1 MKFKEILE
9 KIKVYAPLGVS
20 LVVAACVVISLS
32 GYQAKASE
40 PSKDKKQ
47 QVSESVTDAETETET
62 ENAAEDTQTHA
73 GSFELADGV
82 YKGSATGFSGPVT
95 VAVTIMDKKITSID
109 ILSSTDDEA
118 FFNRAKG
125 VIDRIIASQSFD
137 VDVVSGATYS
147 SNGIIG
153 AVKNALTGEK
163 DNGVTGKSK
172 QESTSESESDSS
184 LAEIAAVQD
193 ASAYKDG
200 TYYGTGKGF
209 AGTMKVKV
217 DISGGKIASI
227 SIVST
232 KDGDSY
238 VKSASSLL
246 DTIVEKQS
254 TNVDTVS
261 GATFSSRGII
271 AAVRSA
277 LSQAAVSE
285 NTADNNNDK
294 QEAAE
299 SSGNG
304 QTDENSSGSASE
316 QGTEGTL
323 PYVDGIYY
331 GTAEGY
337 KGDIK
342 AAVVIQ
348 NKTLKAILVTEKQDD
363 EPFITNAMDVLKNM
377 MKKQSADVDTV
388 SGATYSSKG
397 LIGAV
402 KAAFEEARK
411 TTAGENTGDGNSDAN
426 NKNNSNSDNNNGNDN
441 SSNNADDSNIA
452 GEEDKAVLSK
462 LVQSQASLDGAQ
474 YTQLSWYLLQ
484 IRLGDAQEVLESAE
498 STKKDVSCAQ
508 EKLQAAIN
516 ALQKNDTSTNVY
528 EDGVYEVST
537 LCIPDDDMDFSAYN
551 LSMKVTIANDRIVS
565 ITDVK
570 GDGDSQN
577 ASYIKKAADGTKNQ
591 PGLVSVLT
599 SQANADSIDFSS
611 IDTVSRATCTSKA
624 IIDGCK
630 SALEAAKKK

>member
-1 MKFKEILE
+1 MKFKEVLE

-20 LVVAACVVISLS
+20 LVIAACVVISLS
-32 GYQAKASE
+32 GYQTKASE

-47 QVSESVTDAETETET
+47 QVSERVTDTETET
-62 ENAAEDTQTHA
+62 ENTQTA
-73 GSFELADGV
+73 TGSFDLADGV

-125 VIDRIIASQSFD
+125 VIDRIISSQSFD

-184 LAEIAAVQD
+184 SVEIAAVQD

-217 DISGGKIASI
+217 DIAGGKIASI

-271 AAVRSA
+271 SAVRSA
-277 LSQAAVSE
+277 LSQAAVSQ
-285 NTADNNNDK
+285 NTADNITDK
-294 QEAAE
+294 QDATET
-299 SSGNG
+299 SGNG
-304 QTDENSSGSASE
+304 QTDENPSGSASE
-316 QGTEGTL
+316 QGTGGTL

-342 AAVVIQ
+342 VAVVIQ
-348 NKTLKAILVTEKQDD
+348 DKTLKAILVTEKQDD

-411 TTAGENTGDGNSDAN
+411 TTAGENTGD
-426 NKNNSNSDNNNGNDN
+426 SNSGNNN
-441 SSNNADDSNIA
+441 SSNNSDNSNIA
-452 GEEDKAVLSK
+452 GDEDKAVLSK
-462 LVQSQASLDGAQ
+462 LVQSQASLDGTQ

-528 EDGVYEVST
+528 EDGTYDVST

-577 ASYIKKAADGTKNQ
+577 IPYIKKAADGTKNQ

>member
-1 MKFKEILE
+1 MKFKEVLE

-20 LVVAACVVISLS
+20 LVIAACVVISLS
-32 GYQAKASE
+32 GYQTKASE

-47 QVSESVTDAETETET
+47 QVSERVTDAET
-62 ENAAEDTQTHA
+62 ENAAEDTQTA
-73 GSFELADGV
+73 TGSFELADGV

-184 LAEIAAVQD
+184 SVEIAAVQD

-217 DISGGKIASI
+217 DIAGGKIASI

-271 AAVRSA
+271 SAVRSA
-277 LSQAAVSE
+277 LSQAAVSQ
-285 NTADNNNDK
+285 NTADNITDK
-294 QEAAE
+294 QDATET
-299 SSGNG
+299 SGNG
-304 QTDENSSGSASE
+304 QTDENPSGSASE
-316 QGTEGTL
+316 QGTGGTL

-342 AAVVIQ
+342 VAVVIQ
-348 NKTLKAILVTEKQDD
+348 DKTLKAILVTEKQDD

-411 TTAGENTGDGNSDAN
+411 TTAGENTGD
-426 NKNNSNSDNNNGNDN
+426 SNSGNNN
-441 SSNNADDSNIA
+441 SSNNSDNSNIA
-452 GEEDKAVLSK
+452 GDEDKAVLSK
-462 LVQSQASLDGAQ
+462 LVQSQASLDGTQ

-484 IRLGDAQEVLESAE
+484 IRLEDANEVLSSAE
-498 STKKDVSCAQ
+498 ATKKDVSRAQ

-528 EDGVYEVST
+528 EDGTYDVST

-577 ASYIKKAADGTKNQ
+577 ASYIKKATDGTKNQ
-591 PGLVSVLT
+591 PGMVSVLT
-599 SQANADSIDFSS
+599 SQANADSIDFSG

-624 IIDGCK
+624 IINGCK
-630 SALEAAKKK
+630 SVLEAAKKK

>member
-1 MKFKEILE
+1 MKFKEVLE

-20 LVVAACVVISLS
+20 LVIAACVVISLS
-32 GYQAKASE
+32 GYQTKASE

-47 QVSESVTDAETETET
+47 QVSERVTDTET
-62 ENAAEDTQTHA
+62 ENAAEDTQTA
-73 GSFELADGV
+73 TGSFELADGV

-172 QESTSESESDSS
+172 QGSTSESESDSS

-277 LSQAAVSE
+277 LSQAAVSD
-285 NTADNNNDK
+285 NTTGNNTDK
-294 QEAAE
+294 QGAAE
-299 SSGNG
+299 VSGNG

-337 KGDIK
+337 KGDIRV
-342 AAVVIQ
+342 AVVIQ
-348 NKTLKAILVTEKQDD
+348 DKTLKAILVTEKQDD

-411 TTAGENTGDGNSDAN
+411 TTAGENTGGSNSDS
-426 NKNNSNSDNNNGNDN
+426 NNSNDNN
-441 SSNNADDSNIA
+441 SNIA
-452 GEEDKAVLSK
+452 GEEDKAVLLK

-498 STKKDVSCAQ
+498 STKKDVSYAQ

-528 EDGVYEVST
+528 EDGTYDVST

-577 ASYIKKAADGTKNQ
+577 VSYINKAADGTKNQ
-591 PGLVSVLT
+591 PGMVSVLT
-599 SQANADSIDFSS
+599 SQTNADSIDFSS
-611 IDTVSRATCTSKA
+611 IDTVSHATCTSKA

>member
-1 MKFKEILE
+1 MKFKEVLE

-20 LVVAACVVISLS
+20 LVIAACVVISLS
-32 GYQAKASE
+32 GYQTKASE
-40 PSKDKKQ
+40 PSKDKKH
-47 QVSESVTDAETETET
+47 QVSERVTDTET
-62 ENAAEDTQTHA
+62 ENAAEDTQTA
-73 GSFELADGV
+73 TGSFELADGV

-95 VAVTIMDKKITSID
+95 VAVTIMDKKISSID

-125 VIDRIIASQSFD
+125 VIDRIIASQYFD

-277 LSQAAVSE
+277 LSQAAVSD
-285 NTADNNNDK
+285 NTVGNNTDK
-294 QEAAE
+294 QGAAE
-299 SSGNG
+299 ASGNG
-304 QTDENSSGSASE
+304 QTDENSSDSASE

-323 PYVDGIYY
+323 AYVDGIYY

-337 KGDIK
+337 KGDIRV
-342 AAVVIQ
+342 AVVIQ
-348 NKTLKAILVTEKQDD
+348 DKTLKAILVTEKQDD

-411 TTAGENTGDGNSDAN
+411 TTEGENTGGSNSDS
-426 NKNNSNSDNNNGNDN
+426 NNSNDNN
-441 SSNNADDSNIA
+441 SNIA
-452 GEEDKAVLSK
+452 GEEDKAVLLK

-528 EDGVYEVST
+528 EDGTYDVST

-577 ASYIKKAADGTKNQ
+577 VSYIKKAADGTKNQ
-591 PGLVSVLT
+591 PGMVSVLT
-599 SQANADSIDFSS
+599 SQTNADSIDFSS
-611 IDTVSRATCTSKA
+611 IDTVSHATCTSKA

>member
-1 MKFKEILE
+1 MKFKEVLE

-20 LVVAACVVISLS
+20 LVIAACVVISLS
-32 GYQAKASE
+32 GYQTKASE
-40 PSKDKKQ
+40 PSKDKKH
-47 QVSESVTDAETETET
+47 QVSERVTDTET
-62 ENAAEDTQTHA
+62 ENAAEDTQTA
-73 GSFELADGV
+73 TGSFELADGV

-95 VAVTIMDKKITSID
+95 VAVTIMDKKIISID

-277 LSQAAVSE
+277 LSQAAVSD
-285 NTADNNNDK
+285 NTVGNNTDK
-294 QEAAE
+294 QGAAE
-299 SSGNG
+299 ASGNG

-316 QGTEGTL
+316 KGTEGTL

-337 KGDIK
+337 KGDIRV
-342 AAVVIQ
+342 AVVIQ
-348 NKTLKAILVTEKQDD
+348 DKTLKAILVTEKQDD

-411 TTAGENTGDGNSDAN
+411 TTAGENTGGSNSDS
-426 NKNNSNSDNNNGNDN
+426 NNSNDNN
-441 SSNNADDSNIA
+441 SNIA
-452 GEEDKAVLSK
+452 GEEDKAVLLK

-528 EDGVYEVST
+528 EDGTYDVST

-577 ASYIKKAADGTKNQ
+577 VSYIKKAVEGTKNQ
-591 PGLVSVLT
+591 PGMVSVLT
-599 SQANADSIDFSS
+599 SQTNADSIDFSS
-611 IDTVSRATCTSKA
+611 IDTVSHATCTSKA

>member
-32 GYQAKASE
+32 TYQAKASE

-47 QVSESVTDAETETET
+47 QVSESMADTETET
-62 ENAAEDTQTHA
+62 ENATEDTQTA
-73 GSFELADGV
+73 TGSFDLADGV
-82 YKGSATGFSGPVT
+82 YKGSATGYRGSVT
-95 VAVTIMDKKITSID
+95 VAVTILDKKIVSID
-109 ILSSTDDEA
+109 ILSASDDEA

-125 VIDRIIASQSFD
+125 VIDRIISSQSLD

-184 LAEIAAVQD
+184 SAEIAAVQD

-209 AGTMKVKV
+209 AGNIKVKV
-217 DISGGKIASI
+217 DIAGGKISAI

-285 NTADNNNDK
+285 NTAGNNTDK
-294 QEAAE
+294 QGAAE
-299 SSGNG
+299 ASGNG

-316 QGTEGTL
+316 QTVEGTL

-331 GTAEGY
+331 GTSEGY

-342 AAVVIQ
+342 VAVVIQ
-348 NKTLKAILVTEKQDD
+348 DKTLKAILVTEKQDD

-411 TTAGENTGDGNSDAN
+411 TTAGENTGD
-426 NKNNSNSDNNNGNDN
+426 SNSGNNN
-441 SSNNADDSNIA
+441 SSNNSDNSNIA
-452 GEEDKAVLSK
+452 GDEDKAVLSK
-462 LVQSQASLDGAQ
+462 LVQSQASLDGTQ
-474 YTQLSWYLLQ
+474 YTQLSWYLFQ

-498 STKKDVSCAQ
+498 STKKDVSRAQ

-528 EDGVYEVST
+528 EDGTYDVST

-591 PGLVSVLT
+591 QGMVSMLT

>member
-1 MKFKEILE
+1 M
-9 KIKVYAPLGVS
+9 S
-20 LVVAACVVISLS
+20 LVIAACVVISLS
-32 GYQAKASE
+32 GYQTKASE

-47 QVSESVTDAETETET
+47 QVSDRVTETET
-62 ENAAEDTQTHA
+62 ENAAENTQTA
-73 GSFELADGV
+73 TGSFELADGV

-163 DNGVTGKSK
+163 DNGVTGKAK
-172 QESTSESESDSS
+172 QESTSESESGSS

-277 LSQAAVSE
+277 LSQAAVSD
-285 NTADNNNDK
+285 NTTGNNTDK
-294 QEAAE
+294 QGAAE
-299 SSGNG
+299 VSGNG

-316 QGTEGTL
+316 KGTEGTL
-323 PYVDGIYY
+323 PYVDGVYY

-337 KGDIK
+337 KGDIRV
-342 AAVVIQ
+342 AVVIQ
-348 NKTLKAILVTEKQDD
+348 DKTLKAILVTEKQDD

-411 TTAGENTGDGNSDAN
+411 TTAGENTGG
-426 NKNNSNSDNNNGNDN
+426 SNSDSNDN
-441 SSNNADDSNIA
+441 NSNIA
-452 GEEDKAVLSK
+452 GEEDKAVLLK

-498 STKKDVSCAQ
+498 STKKDVSYAQ

-528 EDGVYEVST
+528 EDGTYDVST

-577 ASYIKKAADGTKNQ
+577 VSYINKAADGTKNQ
-591 PGLVSVLT
+591 PGMVSVLT
-599 SQANADSIDFSS
+599 SQTNADSIDFSS
-611 IDTVSRATCTSKA
+611 IDTVSHATCTSKA

>member
-1 MKFKEILE
+1 MKFKEVLE

-20 LVVAACVVISLS
+20 LVIAACVVISLS
-32 GYQAKASE
+32 GYQTKASE

-47 QVSESVTDAETETET
+47 QVSENVTDTETET
-62 ENAAEDTQTHA
+62 ENAAENTQTA
-73 GSFELADGV
+73 TGSFDLADGV

-125 VIDRIIASQSFD
+125 VIDRIISSQSFD

-163 DNGVTGKSK
+163 DKGVTGKSK
-172 QESTSESESDSS
+172 QESASESDSS
-184 LAEIAAVQD
+184 SAEIAAVQD
-193 ASAYKDG
+193 AAAYKDG

-217 DISGGKIASI
+217 DIAGGKIASI

-238 VKSASSLL
+238 VKSASSLI

-271 AAVRSA
+271 SAVRSA
-277 LSQAAVSE
+277 LSQAAVSK
-285 NTADNNNDK
+285 NTADNVTDK
-294 QEAAE
+294 QDETQT
-299 SSGNG
+299 SGNG
-304 QTDENSSGSASE
+304 QTGENPSGSAQQ

-342 AAVVIQ
+342 VAVVIQ
-348 NKTLKAILVTEKQDD
+348 DKTLKAILVTEKNDD

-377 MKKQSADVDTV
+377 MKKQSTDVDTV

-411 TTAGENTGDGNSDAN
+411 TTAGENTGD
-426 NKNNSNSDNNNGNDN
+426 SNSGNNN
-441 SSNNADDSNIA
+441 SSNNSDNSNIA
-452 GEEDKAVLSK
+452 GDEDKAVLSK
-462 LVQSQASLDGAQ
+462 LVQSQASLDGTQ

-484 IRLGDAQEVLESAE
+484 IRLEDANEVLSSAE
-498 STKKDVSCAQ
+498 ATKKDVSRAQ

-528 EDGVYEVST
+528 EDGTYNVST
-537 LCIPDDDMDFSAYN
+537 LCTPDDDMDFIAYN

-591 PGLVSVLT
+591 PGMVSVLT
-599 SQANADSIDFSS
+599 SQAKADSIDFSR
-611 IDTVSRATCTSKA
+611 IDTVSRATCTSNA

-630 SALEAAKKK
+630 SALETAKKK

>member
-1 MKFKEILE
+1 MKFKEVLE

-20 LVVAACVVISLS
+20 LVIAACVVISLS
-32 GYQAKASE
+32 GYQTKASE

-47 QVSESVTDAETETET
+47 QVSERVTDTETET
-62 ENAAEDTQTHA
+62 ENAAENTQTA
-73 GSFELADGV
+73 TGSFDLADGV

-125 VIDRIIASQSFD
+125 VIDRIISSQSFD

-147 SNGIIG
+147 SNGIIK

-163 DNGVTGKSK
+163 DKTVTGKSK
-172 QESTSESESDSS
+172 QESASESDSS
-184 LAEIAAVQD
+184 SVEKAAVQD

-217 DISGGKIASI
+217 DIAGGKIASI

-277 LSQAAVSE
+277 LSQAAVSD
-285 NTADNNNDK
+285 NTTGNNTDK
-294 QEAAE
+294 QGAAE
-299 SSGNG
+299 ASGNG
-304 QTDENSSGSASE
+304 QTDENSSGSAQE
-316 QGTEGTL
+316 QGKEGTL

-337 KGDIK
+337 KGDIRV
-342 AAVVIQ
+342 AVVIQ
-348 NKTLKAILVTEKQDD
+348 DKTLKAILVTKKQDD
-363 EPFITNAMDVLKNM
+363 EPFITNAMDVLKKM

-411 TTAGENTGDGNSDAN
+411 TTAGENTGD
-426 NKNNSNSDNNNGNDN
+426 SNSGNNN
-441 SSNNADDSNIA
+441 SSNNSDNSNIA

-462 LVQSQASLDGAQ
+462 LVQSQASLDGTQ

-484 IRLGDAQEVLESAE
+484 IRLEDANEVLSSAE
-498 STKKDVSCAQ
+498 ATKKDVSHAQ

-528 EDGVYEVST
+528 EDGTYDVST

-591 PGLVSVLT
+591 QGMVSVLT
-599 SQANADSIDFSS
+599 SQANAANIDFSS

-624 IIDGCK
+624 IINGCK
-630 SALEAAKKK
+630 SVLEAAKKK

>member
-1 MKFKEILE
+1 MKFKEVLE

-20 LVVAACVVISLS
+20 LVIAACVVISLS
-32 GYQAKASE
+32 GYQTKASE
-40 PSKDKKQ
+40 PSKDKKH
-47 QVSESVTDAETETET
+47 QVSERVTDTETED
-62 ENAAEDTQTHA
+62 AAEDTQTA
-73 GSFELADGV
+73 TGSFELADGV

-95 VAVTIMDKKITSID
+95 VAVTIMDKKIISID

-277 LSQAAVSE
+277 LSQAAVSD
-285 NTADNNNDK
+285 NTTGNNTDK
-294 QEAAE
+294 QGAAE
-299 SSGNG
+299 ASGNG

-316 QGTEGTL
+316 KGTEGTL

-337 KGDIK
+337 KGDIRV
-342 AAVVIQ
+342 AVVIQ
-348 NKTLKAILVTEKQDD
+348 DKTLKAILVTEKKDD

-411 TTAGENTGDGNSDAN
+411 TTAGENTGDSNSDS
-426 NKNNSNSDNNNGNDN
+426 NNSNDNN
-441 SSNNADDSNIA
+441 SNIA
-452 GEEDKAVLSK
+452 GEEDKAVLLK

-474 YTQLSWYLLQ
+474 YTQLSWYLLK

-528 EDGVYEVST
+528 EDGTYDVST

-577 ASYIKKAADGTKNQ
+577 VSYIKKAADGTKNQ
-591 PGLVSVLT
+591 PGMVSVLT
-599 SQANADSIDFSS
+599 SQTNADSIDFSS
-611 IDTVSRATCTSKA
+611 IDTVSHATCTSKA

>member
-1 MKFKEILE
+1 MKFKEVLE

-20 LVVAACVVISLS
+20 LVIAACVVISLS
-32 GYQAKASE
+32 GYQTKASE

-47 QVSESVTDAETETET
+47 QVSERVTDTETET
-62 ENAAEDTQTHA
+62 ENTQTA
-73 GSFELADGV
+73 TGSFDLADGV

-125 VIDRIIASQSFD
+125 VIDRIISSQSFD

-184 LAEIAAVQD
+184 SVEIAAVQD

-217 DISGGKIASI
+217 DIAGGKIASI

-271 AAVRSA
+271 SAVRSA
-277 LSQAAVSE
+277 LSQAAVSQ
-285 NTADNNNDK
+285 NTADNITDK
-294 QEAAE
+294 QDATET
-299 SSGNG
+299 SGNG
-304 QTDENSSGSASE
+304 QTDENPSGSASE
-316 QGTEGTL
+316 QGTGGTL

-342 AAVVIQ
+342 VAVVIQ
-348 NKTLKAILVTEKQDD
+348 DKTLKAILVTEKQDD
-363 EPFITNAMDVLKNM
+363 EPFINNAMDVLKNM

-411 TTAGENTGDGNSDAN
+411 TTAGENTGD
-426 NKNNSNSDNNNGNDN
+426 SNSGNNN
-441 SSNNADDSNIA
+441 SSNNSDNSNIA
-452 GEEDKAVLSK
+452 GDEDKAVLSK
-462 LVQSQASLDGAQ
+462 LVQSQASLDGTQ

-484 IRLGDAQEVLESAE
+484 IRLEDANEVLSSAE
-498 STKKDVSCAQ
+498 ATKKDVSRAQ

-528 EDGVYEVST
+528 EDGTYDVST

-591 PGLVSVLT
+591 PGMVSVLT
-599 SQANADSIDFSS
+599 SQANADSIDFSG

-624 IIDGCK
+624 IINGCK
-630 SALEAAKKK
+630 SVLEAAKKK

>member
-1 MKFKEILE
+1 MKFKEVLE

-20 LVVAACVVISLS
+20 LVIAACVVISLS
-32 GYQAKASE
+32 GYQTKASE
-40 PSKDKKQ
+40 PSNDKKH
-47 QVSESVTDAETETET
+47 QVSERVTDTETED
-62 ENAAEDTQTHA
+62 AAEDTQTA
-73 GSFELADGV
+73 TGSFELADGV

-118 FFNRAKG
+118 FFNRAKA

-172 QESTSESESDSS
+172 QGSTSESESDSS

-232 KDGDSY
+232 KDGNSY

-277 LSQAAVSE
+277 LSQAAVSD
-285 NTADNNNDK
+285 NTVGNNTDK
-294 QEAAE
+294 QGAAE
-299 SSGNG
+299 ASGNG

-316 QGTEGTL
+316 KGTEGTL

-337 KGDIK
+337 KGDIRV
-342 AAVVIQ
+342 AVVIQ
-348 NKTLKAILVTEKQDD
+348 DKTLKAILVTEKQDD

-411 TTAGENTGDGNSDAN
+411 TTAGENTGGSNSDS
-426 NKNNSNSDNNNGNDN
+426 NNSNDNN
-441 SSNNADDSNIA
+441 SNIA
-452 GEEDKAVLSK
+452 GEEDKAVLLK

-528 EDGVYEVST
+528 EDGTYDVST

-577 ASYIKKAADGTKNQ
+577 VSYIKKAVDGTKNQ
-591 PGLVSVLT
+591 PGMVSVLT
-599 SQANADSIDFSS
+599 SQTNADSIDFSS
-611 IDTVSRATCTSKA
+611 IDTVSHATCTSKA

>member
-1 MKFKEILE
+1 MKLKEILE

-32 GYQAKASE
+32 TYQAKASE

-47 QVSESVTDAETETET
+47 QVSESMADTETET
-62 ENAAEDTQTHA
+62 ENATEDTQAAT
-73 GSFELADGV
+73 GSFDLADGV
-82 YKGSATGFSGPVT
+82 YKGSATGYRGSVT
-95 VAVTIMDKKITSID
+95 VAVTILDKKIVSID
-109 ILSSTDDEA
+109 ILSASDDEA

-125 VIDRIIASQSFD
+125 VIDRIIASQSLD
-137 VDVVSGATYS
+137 VDAVSGATYS

-184 LAEIAAVQD
+184 SAEIAAVQD

-209 AGTMKVKV
+209 AGNIKVKV
-217 DISGGKIASI
+217 DIAGGKISAI

-285 NTADNNNDK
+285 NTAGNNTDK
-294 QEAAE
+294 QGVAE
-299 SSGNG
+299 TSGNG

-316 QGTEGTL
+316 HGTEGTL

-331 GTAEGY
+331 GTSEGY

-342 AAVVIQ
+342 VAVVIQ
-348 NKTLKAILVTEKQDD
+348 DKTLKAILVTEKQDD

-411 TTAGENTGDGNSDAN
+411 TTAGENTGDSNSGN
-426 NKNNSNSDNNNGNDN
+426 NNSNSDNN
-441 SSNNADDSNIA
+441 SSNIA

-462 LVQSQASLDGAQ
+462 LVQSQAALDGTQ

-498 STKKDVSCAQ
+498 STKKDVSRAQ

-528 EDGVYEVST
+528 EDGTYEVST

-591 PGLVSVLT
+591 QGMVSMLT

-611 IDTVSRATCTSKA
+611 IDTVSHATCTSKA

>member
-1 MKFKEILE
+1 MKFKEVLE

-20 LVVAACVVISLS
+20 LVIAACVVISLS
-32 GYQAKASE
+32 GYQTKASE
-40 PSKDKKQ
+40 PSKDKKH
-47 QVSESVTDAETETET
+47 QVSERVTDTETED
-62 ENAAEDTQTHA
+62 AAEDTQTA
-73 GSFELADGV
+73 TGSFELADGV

-95 VAVTIMDKKITSID
+95 VAVTIMDKKIISID

-118 FFNRAKG
+118 FFNKAKG

-200 TYYGTGKGF
+200 TYYGAGKGF

-277 LSQAAVSE
+277 LSQAAVSD
-285 NTADNNNDK
+285 NTVGNNTDK
-294 QEAAE
+294 QGAAE
-299 SSGNG
+299 ASGNG

-316 QGTEGTL
+316 KGTEGTL

-337 KGDIK
+337 KGDIRV
-342 AAVVIQ
+342 AVVIQ
-348 NKTLKAILVTEKQDD
+348 DKTLKAILVTEKQDD

-411 TTAGENTGDGNSDAN
+411 TTAGENTGGSNSDS
-426 NKNNSNSDNNNGNDN
+426 NNSNDNN
-441 SSNNADDSNIA
+441 SNIA
-452 GEEDKAVLSK
+452 GEEDKAVLLK

-528 EDGVYEVST
+528 EDGTYDVST

-577 ASYIKKAADGTKNQ
+577 VSYIKKAVDGTKNQ
-591 PGLVSVLT
+591 AGMVSVLT
-599 SQANADSIDFSS
+599 SQTNADSIDFSS
-611 IDTVSRATCTSKA
+611 IDTVSHATCTSKA

>member
-1 MKFKEILE
+1 MKFKEVLE

-20 LVVAACVVISLS
+20 LVIAACVVISLS
-32 GYQAKASE
+32 GYQTKASE
-40 PSKDKKQ
+40 PSKDKKH
-47 QVSESVTDAETETET
+47 QVSERVTDAET
-62 ENAAEDTQTHA
+62 ENAAEDTQTA
-73 GSFELADGV
+73 TGSFELADGV

-109 ILSSTDDEA
+109 ILSYTDDEA

-277 LSQAAVSE
+277 LSQAAVSDKTTGN
-285 NTADNNNDK
+285 NTDK
-294 QEAAE
+294 QGAAE
-299 SSGNG
+299 ASGNG

-316 QGTEGTL
+316 KGTEGTL

-337 KGDIK
+337 KGDIRV
-342 AAVVIQ
+342 AVVIQ
-348 NKTLKAILVTEKQDD
+348 DKTLKAILVTEKQDD

-411 TTAGENTGDGNSDAN
+411 TTAGENTGGSNSDS
-426 NKNNSNSDNNNGNDN
+426 NNSNDNN
-441 SSNNADDSNIA
+441 SNIA
-452 GEEDKAVLSK
+452 GEEDKAVLLK

-528 EDGVYEVST
+528 EDGTYDVST

-577 ASYIKKAADGTKNQ
+577 VSYIKKAADGTKNQ
-591 PGLVSVLT
+591 PGMVSVLT
-599 SQANADSIDFSS
+599 SQTNADSIDFSS
-611 IDTVSRATCTSKA
+611 IDTVSHATCTSKA

>member
-1 MKFKEILE
+1 MKFKEVFE

-20 LVVAACVVISLS
+20 LVIAACVVISLS
-32 GYQAKASE
+32 GYQTKASE
-40 PSKDKKQ
+40 PSNDKKH
-47 QVSESVTDAETETET
+47 QVSERVTDTETED
-62 ENAAEDTQTHA
+62 AAEDTQTA
-73 GSFELADGV
+73 TGSFELADGV

-118 FFNRAKG
+118 FFNRAKA

-172 QESTSESESDSS
+172 QGSTSESESDSS

-232 KDGDSY
+232 KDGNSY

-277 LSQAAVSE
+277 LSQAAVSD
-285 NTADNNNDK
+285 NTVGNNTDK
-294 QEAAE
+294 QGAAE
-299 SSGNG
+299 ASGNG

-316 QGTEGTL
+316 KGTEGTL

-337 KGDIK
+337 KGDIRV
-342 AAVVIQ
+342 AVVIQ
-348 NKTLKAILVTEKQDD
+348 DKTLKAILVTEKQDD

-411 TTAGENTGDGNSDAN
+411 TTAGENTGGSNSDS
-426 NKNNSNSDNNNGNDN
+426 NNSNDNN
-441 SSNNADDSNIA
+441 SNIA
-452 GEEDKAVLSK
+452 GEEDKAVLLK

-528 EDGVYEVST
+528 EDGTYDVST

-577 ASYIKKAADGTKNQ
+577 VSYIKKAADGTKNQ
-591 PGLVSVLT
+591 PGMVSVLT
-599 SQANADSIDFSS
+599 SQTNADSIDFSS
-611 IDTVSRATCTSKA
+611 IDTVSHATCTSKA

>member
-1 MKFKEILE
+1 MKFKEVLE

-20 LVVAACVVISLS
+20 LVIAACVVISLS
-32 GYQAKASE
+32 GYQTKASE
-40 PSKDKKQ
+40 PSKDKKH
-47 QVSESVTDAETETET
+47 QVSERVTDTETED
-62 ENAAEDTQTHA
+62 AAEDTQTA
-73 GSFELADGV
+73 TGSFELADGV

-277 LSQAAVSE
+277 LSQAAVSD
-285 NTADNNNDK
+285 NTTGNNTDK
-294 QEAAE
+294 QGAAE
-299 SSGNG
+299 VSGNG

-337 KGDIK
+337 KGDIRV
-342 AAVVIQ
+342 AVVIQ
-348 NKTLKAILVTEKQDD
+348 DKTLKAILVTEKQDD

-411 TTAGENTGDGNSDAN
+411 TTAGENTGGSNSDS
-426 NKNNSNSDNNNGNDN
+426 NNSNDNN
-441 SSNNADDSNIA
+441 SNIA
-452 GEEDKAVLSK
+452 GEEDKAVLLK

-528 EDGVYEVST
+528 EDGTYDVST

-577 ASYIKKAADGTKNQ
+577 VSYIKKAVDGTKNQ
-591 PGLVSVLT
+591 AGMVSVLT
-599 SQANADSIDFSS
+599 SQTNADSIDFSS
-611 IDTVSRATCTSKA
+611 IDTVSHATCTSKA

>member
-32 GYQAKASE
+32 TYQAKASE

-47 QVSESVTDAETETET
+47 QVSESMADTETET
-62 ENAAEDTQTHA
+62 ENATEDTQTVT
-73 GSFELADGV
+73 GSFDLADGV
-82 YKGSATGFSGPVT
+82 YKGSATGYRGSVT
-95 VAVTIMDKKITSID
+95 VAVTILDKKIVSID
-109 ILSSTDDEA
+109 ILSASDDEA

-125 VIDRIIASQSFD
+125 VIDRIISSQSLD

-184 LAEIAAVQD
+184 SAEIAAVQD

-209 AGTMKVKV
+209 AGNIKVKV
-217 DISGGKIASI
+217 DIAGGKISAI

-271 AAVRSA
+271 AAVRNA

-285 NTADNNNDK
+285 NTAGNNTDK
-294 QEAAE
+294 QGAAE
-299 SSGNG
+299 TSGNG

-316 QGTEGTL
+316 HGTEGTL

-331 GTAEGY
+331 GTSEGY

-342 AAVVIQ
+342 VAVVIQ
-348 NKTLKAILVTEKQDD
+348 DKTLKAILVTEKQDD

-402 KAAFEEARK
+402 KEAFEEARK
-411 TTAGENTGDGNSDAN
+411 TTAGENTGNGNSGGN
-426 NKNNSNSDNNNGNDN
+426 NNNSN
-441 SSNNADDSNIA
+441 NAADSNIA
-452 GEEDKAVLSK
+452 LDEDKAVLSK
-462 LVQSQASLDGAQ
+462 LVQSQASLDGTQ

-498 STKKDVSCAQ
+498 STKKDVSRAQ

-528 EDGVYEVST
+528 EDGTYEVST

-591 PGLVSVLT
+591 QGMVSMLT

-611 IDTVSRATCTSKA
+611 IDTVSHATCTSKA

-630 SALEAAKKK
+630 SALEDAKKK

>member
-1 MKFKEILE
+1 MI
-9 KIKVYAPLGVS
+9 
-20 LVVAACVVISLS
+20 AACVVISLS
-32 GYQAKASE
+32 GYQTKASE
-40 PSKDKKQ
+40 PSKDKKH
-47 QVSESVTDAETETET
+47 QVSERVTDTET
-62 ENAAEDTQTHA
+62 ENAAEDTQTA
-73 GSFELADGV
+73 TGSFELADGV

-118 FFNRAKG
+118 FFNRAKA

-277 LSQAAVSE
+277 LSQAAVSDKTTGN
-285 NTADNNNDK
+285 NTDK
-294 QEAAE
+294 QGAAE
-299 SSGNG
+299 ASGNG
-304 QTDENSSGSASE
+304 QTDKNSSGSASE

-337 KGDIK
+337 KGDIRV
-342 AAVVIQ
+342 AVVIQ
-348 NKTLKAILVTEKQDD
+348 DKTLKAILVTEKQDD

-411 TTAGENTGDGNSDAN
+411 TTAGENTGGSNSDS
-426 NKNNSNSDNNNGNDN
+426 NNSNDNN
-441 SSNNADDSNIA
+441 SNIA
-452 GEEDKAVLSK
+452 GEEDKAVLLK

-528 EDGVYEVST
+528 EDGTYDVST

-577 ASYIKKAADGTKNQ
+577 VSYIKKAVDGTKNQ
-591 PGLVSVLT
+591 PGMVSVLT
-599 SQANADSIDFSS
+599 SQTNADSIDFSS
-611 IDTVSRATCTSKA
+611 IDTVSHATCTSKA

>member
-1 MKFKEILE
+1 MKFKEVLE

-20 LVVAACVVISLS
+20 LVIAACVVISLS
-32 GYQAKASE
+32 GYQTKASE
-40 PSKDKKQ
+40 PSKDKKH
-47 QVSESVTDAETETET
+47 QVSERVTDTETED
-62 ENAAEDTQTHA
+62 AAEDTQTA
-73 GSFELADGV
+73 TGSFELADGV

-95 VAVTIMDKKITSID
+95 VAVTIMDKKIISID

-232 KDGDSY
+232 KDGDNY

-277 LSQAAVSE
+277 LSQAAVSD
-285 NTADNNNDK
+285 NTTGNNTDK
-294 QEAAE
+294 QGAAE
-299 SSGNG
+299 ASGNG

-337 KGDIK
+337 KGDIRV
-342 AAVVIQ
+342 AVVIQ
-348 NKTLKAILVTEKQDD
+348 DKTLKAILVTEKQDD

-377 MKKQSADVDTV
+377 MKKQSVDVDTV

-411 TTAGENTGDGNSDAN
+411 TTAGENTGGSNSDS
-426 NKNNSNSDNNNGNDN
+426 NNSNDNN
-441 SSNNADDSNIA
+441 SNIA
-452 GEEDKAVLSK
+452 GEEDKAVLLK

-528 EDGVYEVST
+528 EDGTYDVST

-577 ASYIKKAADGTKNQ
+577 VSYIKKAVDGTKNQ
-591 PGLVSVLT
+591 AGMVSVLT
-599 SQANADSIDFSS
+599 SQTNADSIDFSS
-611 IDTVSRATCTSKA
+611 IDTVSHATCTSKA

>member
-1 MKFKEILE
+1 MKFKEVLE

-20 LVVAACVVISLS
+20 LVIAACVVISLS
-32 GYQAKASE
+32 GYQTKASE
-40 PSKDKKQ
+40 PSKDKKH
-47 QVSESVTDAETETET
+47 QVSERVTDTETED
-62 ENAAEDTQTHA
+62 AAEDTQTA
-73 GSFELADGV
+73 TGSFELADGV

-95 VAVTIMDKKITSID
+95 VAVTIMDKKIISID

-147 SNGIIG
+147 SNGIIA

-172 QESTSESESDSS
+172 QKSTSESESDSS

-217 DISGGKIASI
+217 DISGGKIAFI

-277 LSQAAVSE
+277 LSQAAVSD
-285 NTADNNNDK
+285 NTVGNNTDK
-294 QEAAE
+294 QGAAE
-299 SSGNG
+299 ASGNG

-316 QGTEGTL
+316 HGTEGTL

-331 GTAEGY
+331 GTADGY
-337 KGDIK
+337 KGDIRV
-342 AAVVIQ
+342 AVVIQ
-348 NKTLKAILVTEKQDD
+348 DKTLKAILVTEKQDD

-411 TTAGENTGDGNSDAN
+411 TTAGENTGGSNSDS
-426 NKNNSNSDNNNGNDN
+426 NNSNDNNN
-441 SSNNADDSNIA
+441 NIA
-452 GEEDKAVLSK
+452 GEEDKAVLLK

-528 EDGVYEVST
+528 EDGTYDVST

-551 LSMKVTIANDRIVS
+551 LSMKVTISNDRIVS

-577 ASYIKKAADGTKNQ
+577 VSYIKKAADGTKNQ
-591 PGLVSVLT
+591 PGMVSVLT
-599 SQANADSIDFSS
+599 SQTNADSIDFSS
-611 IDTVSRATCTSKA
+611 IDTVSHATCTSKA

>member
-1 MKFKEILE
+1 MKFKEVLE

-20 LVVAACVVISLS
+20 LVIAACVVISLS
-32 GYQAKASE
+32 GYQTKASE
-40 PSKDKKQ
+40 PSKDKKH
-47 QVSESVTDAETETET
+47 QVSERVTDTETED
-62 ENAAEDTQTHA
+62 AAEDTQTA
-73 GSFELADGV
+73 TGSFELADGV

-95 VAVTIMDKKITSID
+95 VAVTIMDKKIISID

-172 QESTSESESDSS
+172 QGSTSESESDSS

-232 KDGDSY
+232 KDGNSY

-277 LSQAAVSE
+277 LSQAAVSD
-285 NTADNNNDK
+285 NTVGNNTDK
-294 QEAAE
+294 QGAAE
-299 SSGNG
+299 ASGNG

-316 QGTEGTL
+316 KGTEGTL

-337 KGDIK
+337 KGDIRV
-342 AAVVIQ
+342 AVVIQ
-348 NKTLKAILVTEKQDD
+348 DKTLKAILVTEKQDD

-411 TTAGENTGDGNSDAN
+411 TTAGENTGGSNSDS
-426 NKNNSNSDNNNGNDN
+426 NNSNDNN
-441 SSNNADDSNIA
+441 SNIA
-452 GEEDKAVLSK
+452 GEEDKAVLLK

-528 EDGVYEVST
+528 EDGTYDVST

-577 ASYIKKAADGTKNQ
+577 VSYIKKAVDGTKNQ
-591 PGLVSVLT
+591 AGMVSVLT
-599 SQANADSIDFSS
+599 SQTNADSIDFSS
-611 IDTVSRATCTSKA
+611 IDTVSHATCTSKA

>member
-1 MKFKEILE
+1 MKFKEVLE

-20 LVVAACVVISLS
+20 LVIAACVVISLS
-32 GYQAKASE
+32 GYQTKASE
-40 PSKDKKQ
+40 PSKDKKH
-47 QVSESVTDAETETET
+47 QVSERVTDTETED
-62 ENAAEDTQTHA
+62 AAEDTQTA
-73 GSFELADGV
+73 TGSFELADGV

-95 VAVTIMDKKITSID
+95 VAVTIMDKKIISID

-172 QESTSESESDSS
+172 QGSTSESESDSS

-277 LSQAAVSE
+277 LSQAAVSD
-285 NTADNNNDK
+285 NTVGNNTDK
-294 QEAAE
+294 QGAAE
-299 SSGNG
+299 VSGNG

-316 QGTEGTL
+316 KGTEGTL

-337 KGDIK
+337 KGDIRV
-342 AAVVIQ
+342 AVVIQ
-348 NKTLKAILVTEKQDD
+348 DKTLKAILVTEKQDD

-411 TTAGENTGDGNSDAN
+411 TTAGENTGGSNSDS
-426 NKNNSNSDNNNGNDN
+426 NNSNDNN
-441 SSNNADDSNIA
+441 SNIA
-452 GEEDKAVLSK
+452 GEEDKAVLLK

-528 EDGVYEVST
+528 EDGTYDVST

-577 ASYIKKAADGTKNQ
+577 VSYIKKAVYGTKNQ
-591 PGLVSVLT
+591 AGMVSVLT
-599 SQANADSIDFSS
+599 SQTNADSIDFSS
-611 IDTVSRATCTSKA
+611 IDTVSHATCTSKA

>member
-1 MKFKEILE
+1 MKFKEVLE

-32 GYQAKASE
+32 GYQTKASE

-47 QVSESVTDAETETET
+47 QVSENVTDTETET
-62 ENAAEDTQTHA
+62 ENAAENTQTA
-73 GSFELADGV
+73 TGSFDLADGV
-82 YKGSATGFSGPVT
+82 YKGSAIGFSGPVT

-125 VIDRIIASQSFD
+125 VIDRIISSQSFD

-147 SNGIIG
+147 SNGIIK

-163 DNGVTGKSK
+163 DKTVTGKSK
-172 QESTSESESDSS
+172 QESASESDSS
-184 LAEIAAVQD
+184 SVEIAAVQD

-217 DISGGKIASI
+217 DIAGGKIASI

-285 NTADNNNDK
+285 NTAGNNTDK
-294 QEAAE
+294 QDATET
-299 SSGNG
+299 SGNG
-304 QTDENSSGSASE
+304 QTDENSSGSSQE

-342 AAVVIQ
+342 VAVVIQ
-348 NKTLKAILVTEKQDD
+348 DKTLKAILVTEKQDD

-411 TTAGENTGDGNSDAN
+411 TTAGENTGD
-426 NKNNSNSDNNNGNDN
+426 SNSGNNN
-441 SSNNADDSNIA
+441 SSNNSDNSNIA
-452 GEEDKAVLSK
+452 GDEDKAVLSK
-462 LVQSQASLDGAQ
+462 LVQSQASLDGTQ

-484 IRLGDAQEVLESAE
+484 IRLEDANEVLSSAE
-498 STKKDVSCAQ
+498 ATKKDVSRAL

-528 EDGVYEVST
+528 EDGTYDVST

-551 LSMKVTIANDRIVS
+551 LSMKVTIVNDRIVS

-591 PGLVSVLT
+591 PGMVSVLT
-599 SQANADSIDFSS
+599 SQANADSIDFSG

>member
-20 LVVAACVVISLS
+20 LVVATCVVISLS
-32 GYQAKASE
+32 TYQAKASE

-47 QVSESVTDAETETET
+47 QVSESMADTETET
-62 ENAAEDTQTHA
+62 ENATEDTQTA
-73 GSFELADGV
+73 TGSFDLADGV
-82 YKGSATGFSGPVT
+82 YKGSATGYRGSVT
-95 VAVTIMDKKITSID
+95 VAVTILDKKIVSID
-109 ILSSTDDEA
+109 ILSASDDEA

-125 VIDRIIASQSFD
+125 VIDRIISSQSLD

-184 LAEIAAVQD
+184 SAEIAAVQD

-209 AGTMKVKV
+209 AGNIKVKV
-217 DISGGKIASI
+217 DIAGGKISAI

-285 NTADNNNDK
+285 NTAGNNTDK
-294 QEAAE
+294 QGAAE
-299 SSGNG
+299 TSGNG

-316 QGTEGTL
+316 HGTEGTL

-331 GTAEGY
+331 GTSEGY

-342 AAVVIQ
+342 VAVVIQ
-348 NKTLKAILVTEKQDD
+348 DKTLKAILVTEKQDD

-377 MKKQSADVDTV
+377 MKKQSTDVDTV

-402 KAAFEEARK
+402 KSAFEEARK
-411 TTAGENTGDGNSDAN
+411 TTAGENTGNGNSGGN
-426 NKNNSNSDNNNGNDN
+426 NNNSN
-441 SSNNADDSNIA
+441 NAADSNIA
-452 GEEDKAVLSK
+452 LDEDKAVLSK
-462 LVQSQASLDGAQ
+462 LVQSQASLDGTQ

-498 STKKDVSCAQ
+498 STKKDVSRAQ

-528 EDGVYEVST
+528 EDGTYEVST

-591 PGLVSVLT
+591 QGMVSVLT
-599 SQANADSIDFSS
+599 SQSNADSIDFSS

>member
-1 MKFKEILE
+1 MKFKEVLE

-20 LVVAACVVISLS
+20 LVIAACVVISLS
-32 GYQAKASE
+32 GYQTKASE
-40 PSKDKKQ
+40 PSKDKKH
-47 QVSESVTDAETETET
+47 QVSERVTDTET
-62 ENAAEDTQTHA
+62 ENAAEDTQTA
-73 GSFELADGV
+73 TGSFELADGV

-118 FFNRAKG
+118 FFNRAKA

-184 LAEIAAVQD
+184 LAETAAVQD

-277 LSQAAVSE
+277 LSQAAVSDKTTGN
-285 NTADNNNDK
+285 NTDK
-294 QEAAE
+294 QGAAE
-299 SSGNG
+299 ASGNG
-304 QTDENSSGSASE
+304 QTDKNSSGSASE

-337 KGDIK
+337 KGDIRV
-342 AAVVIQ
+342 AVVIQ
-348 NKTLKAILVTEKQDD
+348 DKTLKAILVTEKQDD

-411 TTAGENTGDGNSDAN
+411 TTAGENTGGSNSDS
-426 NKNNSNSDNNNGNDN
+426 NNSNDNN
-441 SSNNADDSNIA
+441 SNIA
-452 GEEDKAVLSK
+452 GEEDKAVLLK

-528 EDGVYEVST
+528 EDGTYDVST

-577 ASYIKKAADGTKNQ
+577 VSYIKKAVDGTKNQ
-591 PGLVSVLT
+591 PGMVSVLT
-599 SQANADSIDFSS
+599 SQTNADSIDFSS
-611 IDTVSRATCTSKA
+611 IDTVSHATCTSKA

>member
-1 MKFKEILE
+1 MKFKEVLE

-20 LVVAACVVISLS
+20 LVIAACVVISLS
-32 GYQAKASE
+32 GYQTKASE
-40 PSKDKKQ
+40 PSKDKKH
-47 QVSESVTDAETETET
+47 QVSERVTDTET
-62 ENAAEDTQTHA
+62 ENAAEDTQTA
-73 GSFELADGV
+73 TGSFELADGV

-95 VAVTIMDKKITSID
+95 VAVTIMDKKIISID

-277 LSQAAVSE
+277 LSQAAVSD
-285 NTADNNNDK
+285 NTTGNNTDK
-294 QEAAE
+294 QGAAE
-299 SSGNG
+299 ASGNG

-337 KGDIK
+337 KGDIRV
-342 AAVVIQ
+342 AVVIQ
-348 NKTLKAILVTEKQDD
+348 GKTLKAILVTEKQDD

-411 TTAGENTGDGNSDAN
+411 TTAGENTGGSNSDS
-426 NKNNSNSDNNNGNDN
+426 NNSNDNN
-441 SSNNADDSNIA
+441 SNIA
-452 GEEDKAVLSK
+452 GEEDKAVLLK

-528 EDGVYEVST
+528 EDGTYDVST

-577 ASYIKKAADGTKNQ
+577 VSYIKKAVDGTKNQ
-591 PGLVSVLT
+591 PGMVSVLT
-599 SQANADSIDFSS
+599 SQTNADSIDFSS
-611 IDTVSRATCTSKA
+611 IDTVSHATCTSKA

>member
-1 MKFKEILE
+1 MKFKEVLE

-20 LVVAACVVISLS
+20 LVIAACVVISLS
-32 GYQAKASE
+32 GYQTKASE
-40 PSKDKKQ
+40 PSKDKKH
-47 QVSESVTDAETETET
+47 QVSERVTDTET
-62 ENAAEDTQTHA
+62 ENAAEDTQTA
-73 GSFELADGV
+73 TGSFELADGV

-125 VIDRIIASQSFD
+125 VIDRIISSQSFD

-172 QESTSESESDSS
+172 QESTSDSESDSS

-277 LSQAAVSE
+277 LSQAAVSD
-285 NTADNNNDK
+285 NTTGNNTDK
-294 QEAAE
+294 QGAAE
-299 SSGNG
+299 ASGNG

-337 KGDIK
+337 KGDIRV
-342 AAVVIQ
+342 AVVIQ
-348 NKTLKAILVTEKQDD
+348 DKTLKAILVTEKQDD

-411 TTAGENTGDGNSDAN
+411 TTAGKNTGDSNSDS
-426 NKNNSNSDNNNGNDN
+426 NNSNDNN
-441 SSNNADDSNIA
+441 SNIA
-452 GEEDKAVLSK
+452 GEEDKAVLLK

-528 EDGVYEVST
+528 EDGTYDVST

-577 ASYIKKAADGTKNQ
+577 VSYIKKAVDGTKNQ
-591 PGLVSVLT
+591 AGMVSILT
-599 SQANADSIDFSS
+599 SQTNADSIDFSS
-611 IDTVSRATCTSKA
+611 IDTVSHATCTSKA

>member
-1 MKFKEILE
+1 MKFKEVLE

-20 LVVAACVVISLS
+20 LVIAACVVISLS
-32 GYQAKASE
+32 GYQTKASE

-47 QVSESVTDAETETET
+47 QVSERVTDTET
-62 ENAAEDTQTHA
+62 ENAAEDTQTA
-73 GSFELADGV
+73 TGSFELADGV

-95 VAVTIMDKKITSID
+95 VAVTIMDKKIISID

-277 LSQAAVSE
+277 LSQAAVSD
-285 NTADNNNDK
+285 NTVGNNTDK
-294 QEAAE
+294 QGAAE
-299 SSGNG
+299 ASGNG

-316 QGTEGTL
+316 KGTEGTL

-337 KGDIK
+337 KGDIRV
-342 AAVVIQ
+342 AVVIQ
-348 NKTLKAILVTEKQDD
+348 DKTLKAILVTEKQDD

-411 TTAGENTGDGNSDAN
+411 TTAGENTGGSNSDS
-426 NKNNSNSDNNNGNDN
+426 NNSNDNN
-441 SSNNADDSNIA
+441 SNIA
-452 GEEDKAVLSK
+452 GEEDKAVLLK

-528 EDGVYEVST
+528 EDGTYDVST

-577 ASYIKKAADGTKNQ
+577 VSYIKKAVDGTKNQ
-591 PGLVSVLT
+591 AGMVSVLT
-599 SQANADSIDFSS
+599 SQTNADSIDFSS
-611 IDTVSRATCTSKA
+611 IDTVSHATCTSKA

>member
-1 MKFKEILE
+1 MKFKEVLE

-20 LVVAACVVISLS
+20 LVIAACVVISLS
-32 GYQAKASE
+32 GYQTKASE

-47 QVSESVTDAETETET
+47 QVSDRVTDTET
-62 ENAAEDTQTHA
+62 ENAAEDTQTA
-73 GSFELADGV
+73 TGSFELADGV

-163 DNGVTGKSK
+163 DNGVTGKAK

-184 LAEIAAVQD
+184 LAEIAVAQD

-277 LSQAAVSE
+277 LSQAAVSD
-285 NTADNNNDK
+285 NTTGNNTDK
-294 QEAAE
+294 QGAAE
-299 SSGNG
+299 ASGNG

-316 QGTEGTL
+316 KGTEGTL

-337 KGDIK
+337 KGDIRV
-342 AAVVIQ
+342 AVVIQ
-348 NKTLKAILVTEKQDD
+348 DKTLKAILVTEKQDD

-411 TTAGENTGDGNSDAN
+411 TTAGENTGDSNSGNN
-426 NKNNSNSDNNNGNDN
+426 NNNSDNNNNNSNDN
-441 SSNNADDSNIA
+441 NSNIA

-528 EDGVYEVST
+528 EDGTYDVST

-577 ASYIKKAADGTKNQ
+577 APYINKAADGTKNQ
-591 PGLVSVLT
+591 PGMVSVLT

>member
-1 MKFKEILE
+1 MKFKEVLE

-20 LVVAACVVISLS
+20 LVIAACVVISLS
-32 GYQAKASE
+32 GYQTKASE
-40 PSKDKKQ
+40 PSKDKKH
-47 QVSESVTDAETETET
+47 QVSERVTDTET
-62 ENAAEDTQTHA
+62 ENAAEDTQTA
-73 GSFELADGV
+73 TGSFELADGV

-172 QESTSESESDSS
+172 QESTSDSESDSS

-277 LSQAAVSE
+277 LSQAAVSD
-285 NTADNNNDK
+285 NTTGNNTDK
-294 QEAAE
+294 QGAAE
-299 SSGNG
+299 ASGNG

-337 KGDIK
+337 KGDIRV
-342 AAVVIQ
+342 AVVIQ
-348 NKTLKAILVTEKQDD
+348 DKTLKAILVTEKQDD

-411 TTAGENTGDGNSDAN
+411 TTAGENTGDSNSDS
-426 NKNNSNSDNNNGNDN
+426 NNSNDNN
-441 SSNNADDSNIA
+441 SNIA

-462 LVQSQASLDGAQ
+462 LVQSQASLDGTQ

-484 IRLGDAQEVLESAE
+484 IRLEDANEVLSSAE
-498 STKKDVSCAQ
+498 ATKKDVSRAQ

-528 EDGVYEVST
+528 EDGTYDVST

-577 ASYIKKAADGTKNQ
+577 ASYIKKATDGTKNQ
-591 PGLVSVLT
+591 PGMVSVLT
-599 SQANADSIDFSS
+599 SQAKADSIDFSR

-624 IIDGCK
+624 IINGCK
-630 SALEAAKKK
+630 SALETAKKK

>member
-1 MKFKEILE
+1 MKFKEVLE

-20 LVVAACVVISLS
+20 LVIAACVVISLS
-32 GYQAKASE
+32 GYQTKASE

-47 QVSESVTDAETETET
+47 QVSDRVTDTET
-62 ENAAEDTQTHA
+62 ENAAEDTQTA
-73 GSFELADGV
+73 TGSFELADGV

-95 VAVTIMDKKITSID
+95 VAVTIMDKKIISID

-163 DNGVTGKSK
+163 DNGVTGKAK

-277 LSQAAVSE
+277 LSQAAVSD
-285 NTADNNNDK
+285 NTTGNNTDK
-294 QEAAE
+294 QGAAE
-299 SSGNG
+299 ASGNG

-342 AAVVIQ
+342 VAVVIQ
-348 NKTLKAILVTEKQDD
+348 DKTLKAILVTEKQDD

-411 TTAGENTGDGNSDAN
+411 TTAGENTGDSNSGNN
-426 NKNNSNSDNNNGNDN
+426 NNNSDNNNNNSNDN
-441 SSNNADDSNIA
+441 NSNIA

-528 EDGVYEVST
+528 EDGTYDVST

-577 ASYIKKAADGTKNQ
+577 VSYINKAADGTKNQ
-591 PGLVSVLT
+591 PGMVSVLT

>member
-1 MKFKEILE
+1 MKFKEVLE

-20 LVVAACVVISLS
+20 LVIAACVVISLS
-32 GYQAKASE
+32 GYQTKASE
-40 PSKDKKQ
+40 PSKDKKH
-47 QVSESVTDAETETET
+47 QVSERVTDTET
-62 ENAAEDTQTHA
+62 ENAAEDTQTA
-73 GSFELADGV
+73 TGSFELADGV

-118 FFNRAKG
+118 FFNRAKA

-172 QESTSESESDSS
+172 QGSTSESESDSS

-277 LSQAAVSE
+277 LSQAAVSD
-285 NTADNNNDK
+285 NTVGNNTDK
-294 QEAAE
+294 QGAAE
-299 SSGNG
+299 ASGNG

-316 QGTEGTL
+316 KGTEGTL

-337 KGDIK
+337 KGDIRV
-342 AAVVIQ
+342 AVVIQ
-348 NKTLKAILVTEKQDD
+348 DKTLKAILVTEKQDD

-411 TTAGENTGDGNSDAN
+411 TTAGENTGGSNSDS
-426 NKNNSNSDNNNGNDN
+426 NNSNDNN
-441 SSNNADDSNIA
+441 SNIA
-452 GEEDKAVLSK
+452 GEEDKAVLLK
-462 LVQSQASLDGAQ
+462 LVQSQASLDDAQ

-528 EDGVYEVST
+528 EDGTYDVST

-577 ASYIKKAADGTKNQ
+577 VSYIKKAVDGTKNQ
-591 PGLVSVLT
+591 AGMVSVLT
-599 SQANADSIDFSS
+599 SQTNADSIDFSS
-611 IDTVSRATCTSKA
+611 IDTVSHATCTSKA

>member
-1 MKFKEILE
+1 MKFKEVFE

-20 LVVAACVVISLS
+20 LVIAACVVISLI
-32 GYQAKASE
+32 GYQTKASE
-40 PSKDKKQ
+40 PSNDKKH
-47 QVSESVTDAETETET
+47 QVSERVTDTETED
-62 ENAAEDTQTHA
+62 AAEDTQTA
-73 GSFELADGV
+73 TGSFELADGV

-118 FFNRAKG
+118 FFNRAKA

-153 AVKNALTGEK
+153 AVKNALTGKK

-277 LSQAAVSE
+277 LSQAAVSDKTTGN
-285 NTADNNNDK
+285 NTDK
-294 QEAAE
+294 QGAAE
-299 SSGNG
+299 ASGNG
-304 QTDENSSGSASE
+304 QTDKNSSGSASE

-337 KGDIK
+337 KGDIRV
-342 AAVVIQ
+342 AVVIQ
-348 NKTLKAILVTEKQDD
+348 DKTLKAILVTEKQDD

-411 TTAGENTGDGNSDAN
+411 TTAGENTGGSNSDS
-426 NKNNSNSDNNNGNDN
+426 NNSNDNN
-441 SSNNADDSNIA
+441 SNIV
-452 GEEDKAVLSK
+452 GEEDKAVLLK

-528 EDGVYEVST
+528 EDGTYDVST

-577 ASYIKKAADGTKNQ
+577 VSYIKKAVDGTKNQ
-591 PGLVSVLT
+591 PGMVSVLT
-599 SQANADSIDFSS
+599 SQTNADSIDFSS
-611 IDTVSRATCTSKA
+611 IDTVSHATCTSKA

>member
-1 MKFKEILE
+1 MI
-9 KIKVYAPLGVS
+9 
-20 LVVAACVVISLS
+20 AACVVISLS
-32 GYQAKASE
+32 GYQTKASE
-40 PSKDKKQ
+40 PSKDKKH
-47 QVSESVTDAETETET
+47 QVSERVTDTET
-62 ENAAEDTQTHA
+62 ENAAEDTQTA
-73 GSFELADGV
+73 TGSFELADGV

-147 SNGIIG
+147 SNGIIA

-172 QESTSESESDSS
+172 QKSTSESEFDSS

-277 LSQAAVSE
+277 LSQAAVSD
-285 NTADNNNDK
+285 NTTGNNTDK
-294 QEAAE
+294 QGAAE
-299 SSGNG
+299 ASGNG

-337 KGDIK
+337 KGDIRV
-342 AAVVIQ
+342 AVVIQ
-348 NKTLKAILVTEKQDD
+348 DKTLKAILVTEKQDD

-411 TTAGENTGDGNSDAN
+411 TTAGENTGDSNSDS
-426 NKNNSNSDNNNGNDN
+426 NNSNDNN
-441 SSNNADDSNIA
+441 SNIA
-452 GEEDKAVLSK
+452 GEEDKAVLLK

-528 EDGVYEVST
+528 EDGTYDVST
-537 LCIPDDDMDFSAYN
+537 LCIPDDMDFSAYN

-577 ASYIKKAADGTKNQ
+577 VSYIKKAADGTKNQ
-591 PGLVSVLT
+591 PGMVSVLT
-599 SQANADSIDFSS
+599 SQTNADSIDFSS
-611 IDTVSRATCTSKA
+611 IDTVSHATCTSKA

>member
-1 MKFKEILE
+1 MKFKEVLE

-20 LVVAACVVISLS
+20 LVIAACVVISLS
-32 GYQAKASE
+32 GYQTKASE
-40 PSKDKKQ
+40 TSKDKKQ
-47 QVSESVTDAETETET
+47 QVSERVTDTETET
-62 ENAAEDTQTHA
+62 ENATEDTQTA
-73 GSFELADGV
+73 TGSFDLADGV

-125 VIDRIIASQSFD
+125 VIDRIISSQSFD

-184 LAEIAAVQD
+184 SVEIAAVQD

-217 DISGGKIASI
+217 DIAGGKIASI

-277 LSQAAVSE
+277 LSQAAVSD
-285 NTADNNNDK
+285 NTTGNNTDK
-294 QEAAE
+294 QGAAE
-299 SSGNG
+299 ASGNG

-316 QGTEGTL
+316 KGTEGTL

-337 KGDIK
+337 KGDIRV
-342 AAVVIQ
+342 AVVIQ
-348 NKTLKAILVTEKQDD
+348 DKTLKAILVTKKQDD

-411 TTAGENTGDGNSDAN
+411 TTAGENTSD
-426 NKNNSNSDNNNGNDN
+426 SNSGNNN
-441 SSNNADDSNIA
+441 SSNNSDNSNIA
-452 GEEDKAVLSK
+452 GDEDKAVLSK
-462 LVQSQASLDGAQ
+462 LVQSQASLDGTQ

-484 IRLGDAQEVLESAE
+484 IRLEDANEVLSSAE
-498 STKKDVSCAQ
+498 ATKKDVSRAQ

-528 EDGVYEVST
+528 EDGTYDVST

-591 PGLVSVLT
+591 PGMVSVLT
-599 SQANADSIDFSS
+599 SQANADSIDFSG

-624 IIDGCK
+624 IINGCK
-630 SALEAAKKK
+630 SVLEAAKKK

>member
-1 MKFKEILE
+1 MKFKEVLE

-20 LVVAACVVISLS
+20 LVIAACVVISLS
-32 GYQAKASE
+32 GYQTKASE

-47 QVSESVTDAETETET
+47 QVSERVTDTETET
-62 ENAAEDTQTHA
+62 ENAAENTQTA
-73 GSFELADGV
+73 TGSFDLADGV

-125 VIDRIIASQSFD
+125 VIDRIISSQSFD

-163 DNGVTGKSK
+163 DKGVTGKSK
-172 QESTSESESDSS
+172 QESTSEPDSS
-184 LAEIAAVQD
+184 SAEIEAVQD

-217 DISGGKIASI
+217 DIAGGKIASI

-271 AAVRSA
+271 SAVRSA
-277 LSQAAVSE
+277 LSQAAVSK
-285 NTADNNNDK
+285 NTAGNNTDK
-294 QEAAE
+294 QDETQT
-299 SSGNG
+299 SGNG
-304 QTDENSSGSASE
+304 QNDENSSGSSQE

-342 AAVVIQ
+342 VAVVIQ
-348 NKTLKAILVTEKQDD
+348 DKTLKAILVTEKQDD

-411 TTAGENTGDGNSDAN
+411 TTAGENTGNGNSDAN
-426 NKNNSNSDNNNGNDN
+426 NNNNSNVASD
-441 SSNNADDSNIA
+441 
-452 GEEDKAVLSK
+452 EDKAVLSK
-462 LVQSQASLDGAQ
+462 LVQSQASLDGTQ

-484 IRLGDAQEVLESAE
+484 IRLGDAQEVLDSAE
-498 STKKDVSCAQ
+498 STKKDVSRTQ

-528 EDGVYEVST
+528 EDGTYEVST
-537 LCIPDDDMDFSAYN
+537 LCTPDDDMDFSVYN

-577 ASYIKKAADGTKNQ
+577 TPYINKAADGTKNQ
-591 PGLVSVLT
+591 PGMVSVLT

-630 SALEAAKKK
+630 SVLETAKKK

>member
-1 MKFKEILE
+1 MKFKEVLE

-20 LVVAACVVISLS
+20 LVIAACVVISLS
-32 GYQAKASE
+32 GYQTKASE
-40 PSKDKKQ
+40 PSKDKKH
-47 QVSESVTDAETETET
+47 QVSERVTDTET
-62 ENAAEDTQTHA
+62 ENAAEDTQTA
-73 GSFELADGV
+73 TGSFELADGV

-118 FFNRAKG
+118 FFNRAKA

-277 LSQAAVSE
+277 LSQAAVSD
-285 NTADNNNDK
+285 NTVGNNTDK
-294 QEAAE
+294 QGAAE
-299 SSGNG
+299 ASGNG

-316 QGTEGTL
+316 KGTEGTL

-337 KGDIK
+337 KGDIRV
-342 AAVVIQ
+342 AVVIQ
-348 NKTLKAILVTEKQDD
+348 DKTLKAILVTEKQDD

-411 TTAGENTGDGNSDAN
+411 TTAGENTGGSNSDS
-426 NKNNSNSDNNNGNDN
+426 NNSNDNN
-441 SSNNADDSNIA
+441 SNIA
-452 GEEDKAVLSK
+452 GEEDKAVLLK

-528 EDGVYEVST
+528 EDGTYDVST

-577 ASYIKKAADGTKNQ
+577 VSYIKKAVDGTKNQ
-591 PGLVSVLT
+591 PGMVSVLT
-599 SQANADSIDFSS
+599 SQTNADSIDFSS
-611 IDTVSRATCTSKA
+611 IDTVSHATCTSKA

>member
-1 MKFKEILE
+1 MKLKEILE

-32 GYQAKASE
+32 TYQAKASE

-47 QVSESVTDAETETET
+47 QVSESMADTETET
-62 ENAAEDTQTHA
+62 ENATEDTQTA
-73 GSFELADGV
+73 TGSFDLADGV

-95 VAVTIMDKKITSID
+95 VAVTILDKKIVSID
-109 ILSSTDDEA
+109 ILSASDDEA

-125 VIDRIIASQSFD
+125 VIDRIISSQSLD

-217 DISGGKIASI
+217 DIAGGKIASI

-285 NTADNNNDK
+285 NTAGNNTDK
-294 QEAAE
+294 QGAAE
-299 SSGNG
+299 ASGNG
-304 QTDENSSGSASE
+304 QADENSSGSASE

-331 GTAEGY
+331 GTSEGY

-342 AAVVIQ
+342 VAVVIQ
-348 NKTLKAILVTEKQDD
+348 DKTLKAILVTEKQDD

-411 TTAGENTGDGNSDAN
+411 TTAGENTGNGNSDGN
-426 NKNNSNSDNNNGNDN
+426 NNNSNNP
-441 SSNNADDSNIA
+441 ADSNIA
-452 GEEDKAVLSK
+452 LDEDKAVLSK
-462 LVQSQASLDGAQ
+462 LVQSQASLDGTQ

-498 STKKDVSCAQ
+498 STKKDVSRAQ

-528 EDGVYEVST
+528 EDGTYEVST
-537 LCIPDDDMDFSAYN
+537 LCIPDDDMDFVAYN

-591 PGLVSVLT
+591 QGMVSMLT

>member
-1 MKFKEILE
+1 MKFKEVLE

-20 LVVAACVVISLS
+20 LVIAACVVISLS
-32 GYQAKASE
+32 GYQTKASE
-40 PSKDKKQ
+40 PSKDKKH
-47 QVSESVTDAETETET
+47 QVSERVIDTETET
-62 ENAAEDTQTHA
+62 ENAAEDTQTA
-73 GSFELADGV
+73 TGSFELADGV

-95 VAVTIMDKKITSID
+95 VVVTIMDKKITSID

-125 VIDRIIASQSFD
+125 VIDRIISSQSFD

-217 DISGGKIASI
+217 DIVGGKIASI

-238 VKSASSLL
+238 VKSASSLI

-277 LSQAAVSE
+277 LSQASVSD
-285 NTADNNNDK
+285 NTTGNNTDK
-294 QEAAE
+294 QGAAE

-304 QTDENSSGSASE
+304 QTDENSSGSEPE
-316 QGTEGTL
+316 QTAEGTL

-342 AAVVIQ
+342 VAVVIQ
-348 NKTLKAILVTEKQDD
+348 DKTLKAILVTEKQDD

-411 TTAGENTGDGNSDAN
+411 TTAGENTGGSNSDS
-426 NKNNSNSDNNNGNDN
+426 NNSNDNN
-441 SSNNADDSNIA
+441 SNIA
-452 GEEDKAVLSK
+452 GEEDKAVLLK

-516 ALQKNDTSTNVY
+516 TLQKNDTSTNVY
-528 EDGVYEVST
+528 EDGTYDVST

-577 ASYIKKAADGTKNQ
+577 VSYIKKAVDGTKNQ
-591 PGLVSVLT
+591 AGMVSVLT
-599 SQANADSIDFSS
+599 SQTNADSIDFSS
-611 IDTVSRATCTSKA
+611 IDTVSHATCTSKA